1 MKRVLLPIR
10 IVLAVGAIV
19 GSIVLFNSCK
29 GGDNTQL
36 VPDPEFSS
44 ELIEDFVKNKAE
56 L

>member
-1 MKRVLLPIR
+1 MKRVLLPIG
-10 IVLAVGAIV
+10 IVSAVGAIV

-36 VPDPEFSS
+36 VPDPE
-44 ELIEDFVKNKAE
+44 LLKT